1 METTSNLQ
9 NSYFSLVRKRFLKNR
24 VGILGLVFVTF
35 LIFSAIFAD
44 FLSPYDPAARDSD
57 RVFYPPQGIHFFDED
72 NNFSLRP
79 FAYGFTE
86 GFDPD
91 TFEPIMEIDYAQK
104 NYLYF
109 FAKGWEYK
117 FLGMNL
123 DFHLFSTKEGS
134 KVFLLGSDA
143 YGRDMLSRIFK
154 GSRVTLLFA
163 LIVVSITTFIG
174 ILIGISSGYF
184 SGKFDMATQ
193 RITELALAFPDLP
206 LYLSLVAILPRQMD
220 PFLVFIFMA
229 FILSSLRWAQLSREI
244 RGKTLSLRRL
254 DYIKAAEALGSNDL
268 RIIYRHLLPNVTSHV
283 IVSVSLLIPS
293 VILTESFF
301 SFLGLGIQSPFVSW
315 GLQLNSAQDMRTI
328 GSYPWVLSPVFAI
341 LISVLGFNALGDALR
356 DAIDPYATTTKK

>member
-24 VGILGLVFVTF
+24 VGILGLIFVGF
-35 LIFSAIFAD
+35 LIFSAVFAD

-91 TFEPIMEIDYAQK
+91 TYLPIMEIDYTQK

-109 FAKGWEYK
+109 FTRGWEYK
-117 FLGMNL
+117 FLGLNL
-123 DFHLFSTKEGS
+123 DLHLFTTKDGS
-134 KVFLLGSDA
+134 KVFFIGSDA

-174 ILIGISSGYF
+174 ILVGISSGYF
-184 SGKFDMATQ
+184 
-193 RITELALAFPDLP
+193 
-206 LYLSLVAILPRQMD
+206 
-220 PFLVFIFMA
+220 
-229 FILSSLRWAQLSREI
+229 
-244 RGKTLSLRRL
+244 
-254 DYIKAAEALGSNDL
+254 
-268 RIIYRHLLPNVTSHV
+268 
-283 IVSVSLLIPS
+283 
-293 VILTESFF
+293 
-301 SFLGLGIQSPFVSW
+301 
-315 GLQLNSAQDMRTI
+315 
-328 GSYPWVLSPVFAI
+328 
-341 LISVLGFNALGDALR
+341 
-356 DAIDPYATTTKK
+356 